1 VTGRIP
7 APIDRS
13 FGVKQEYGAARTVA
27 VVRIACGASDM
38 SDAGRGPATASQRRS
53 AIAAGLSRAARTAGS
68 ATGGAERLTDSMLM
82 RLARFRWGALLVV
95 LVGVAFIV
103 ISETTFQSMQHAREE
118 IDASRL
124 SLAALNDLVYD
135 NARVAVTEARYI
147 EEPSAE
153 HLAQHLATSQRLA
166 RSADE
171 VTGWAARRHIEPERI
186 AAVRSVGATESE
198 EIKRL
203 EALPADASPVEVMDV
218 FLPRVIE
225 QDALRDV
232 LEPLVKTERAYLEE
246 QMALL
251 GEEIEHQRSVAIAVV
266 ATGVLL
272 LILLLRAY
280 AMRSQMEIATANRL
294 REARDELDVLVRIR
308 TEELSE
314 LAAHLQTEAERQ
326 KSALARELHDELGSI
341 LTASRMEASM
351 LLRRARK
358 QGSPDVDSLA
368 RVCDI
373 LEQGVQIKRRVIEG
387 LVPTVLT
394 HLGLVPALE
403 SLADETRASAPFE
416 VSLEL
421 PETLELDRDRAIAIY
436 RVVQEALTNIR
447 KHAAASRVAIRLV
460 VAQGRVELEIRDD
473 GVGIGDN
480 ARGKTGSH
488 GLLGM
493 KYRADA
499 LGGSFRIA
507 PAPAPER
514 GTLLS
519 LSLPLPA
526 T

>member
-1 VTGRIP
+1 
-7 APIDRS
+7 
-13 FGVKQEYGAARTVA
+13 
-27 VVRIACGASDM
+27 M
-38 SDAGRGPATASQRRS
+38 SDAERRTTTG
-53 AIAAGLSRAARTAGS
+53 AERRRVITEGLSRAARKAES
-68 ATGGAERLTDSMLM
+68 ATGGAERLTDSVLM

-95 LVGVAFIV
+95 AVGIAFTV
-103 ISETTFQSMQHAREE
+103 ISETTFQSMQRAREE

-124 SLAALNDLVYD
+124 SLAALNDLVFD
-135 NARVAVTEARYI
+135 NAQVTMTEARYI
-147 EEPSAE
+147 EEPSVD
-153 HLAQHLATSQRLA
+153 HLQQHLIAAQRLA
-166 RSADE
+166 SAADE
-171 VTGWAARRHIEPERI
+171 VVGWAMRRQIDPERI
-186 AAVRSVGATESE
+186 ALVRSVSVAEAE
-198 EIKRL
+198 ELKRL
-203 EALPADASPVEVMDV
+203 RALPADASPVEVMDV
-218 FLPRVIE
+218 FLPPVVAQE
-225 QDALRDV
+225 PLRDA

-266 ATGVLL
+266 AIGVLL

-280 AMRSQMEIATANRL
+280 SMRSQVELATANRL
-294 REARDELDVLVRIR
+294 REARDELDALVRVR

-314 LAAHLQTEAERQ
+314 LASHLQTEAERQ
-326 KSALARELHDELGSI
+326 KSSLARELHDELGSI

-394 HLGLVPALE
+394 HLGLLPALE
-403 SLADETRASAPFE
+403 ALADETRASAPFE
-416 VSLEL
+416 LVLQL
-421 PETLELDRDRAIAIY
+421 PDALELDRDRGIAIY

-447 KHAAASRVAIRLV
+447 KHAQASRVTITLS
-460 VAQGRVELEIRDD
+460 VADGKIALEIVDD
-473 GVGIGDN
+473 GVGIAAGS
-480 ARGKTGSH
+480 RGKTGSH

-499 LGGSFRIA
+499 LGGSFRIG
-507 PAPAPER
+507 PAPGR
-514 GTLLS
+514 GTQLS

-526 T
+526 GD